1 MELGPVHHVSINC
14 ADVDAAAPFY
24 TDILG
29 MKQLDRPDFAFN
41 GRWLQTPGGGE
52 VHLIEVADW
61 VPPKGQHWAFK
72 VDDIDATVAELRD
85 AGVKVKRP
93 GAAAGNDRPPD
104 VLLRPG
110 WQHDRAEPASLSP
123 AARRLHC
130 RPGPVAEQPPAC

>member
-29 MKQLDRPDFAFN
+29 MSQLDRPDFGFN
-41 GRWLQTPGGGE
+41 GRWLRTPGGGE

-85 AGVKVKRP
+85 AGVEVRDPVPLP
-93 GAAAGNDRPPD
+93 GTPARQTFFFDPAGNMIEIN
-104 VLLRPG
+104 
-110 WQHDRAEPASLSP
+110 QPA
-123 AARRLHC
+123 
-130 RPGPVAEQPPAC
+130 

>member
-72 VDDIDATVAELRD
+72 VDDIDATVAELRE
-85 AGVKVKRP
+85 AGVKVKDPVPLP
-93 GAAAGNDRPPD
+93 GTTARQGWPTFFFDPAGNMIE
-104 VLLRPG
+104 LN
-110 WQHDRAEPASLSP
+110 QPA
-123 AARRLHC
+123 
-130 RPGPVAEQPPAC
+130 